1 MNRLD
6 LFLFV
11 LVVLGVALLSAPQF
25 VASVL
30 IGAGVIVFGLRWF
43 VRSSRRRWR
52 R

>member
-1 MNRLD
+1 MTRFNV
-6 LFLFV
+6 FLFA

-25 VASVL
+25 VASLL

-43 VRSSRRRWR
+43 VRSSRRGWR